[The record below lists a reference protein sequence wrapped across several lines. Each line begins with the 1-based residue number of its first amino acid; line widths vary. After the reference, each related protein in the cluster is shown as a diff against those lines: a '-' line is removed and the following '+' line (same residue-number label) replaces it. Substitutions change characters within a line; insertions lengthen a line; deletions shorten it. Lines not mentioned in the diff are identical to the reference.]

1 MQCKWEKGRQ
11 LKSITDE
18 EGTTVTYTYDVN
30 GLRTSKTVGNETTSY
45 VYENSK
51 LLREVTGNEVIDFI
65 YGSEGIIG
73 FRCMASNS
81 DPDKA
86 PRYLYR
92 KNLFGDVTEIYNE
105 AGTIVGKYSYTAFG
119 VCTKEL
125 DTDGIAT
132 TNPIRYRSY
141 YYDEESELYYLQ
153 TRYYDPETGRFIT
166 IDDVKYLTKDA
177 INGLNLYAYCLNNPI
192 SYVDI
197 VGQKPW
203 RIGIV
208 DYENLDRFPDLPSWL
223 IMKGFYGEFEISVES
238 SRSETTFLNA
248 GVGVIEF
255 GYRNQFEMPEETP
268 YGVTYE
274 LSILG
279 LEFLMLRLVLA

>member
-1 MQCKWEKGRQ
+1 MQCVWEKGRQ
-11 LKSITDE
+11 LKSITNE

-45 VYENSK
+45 VYENGK

-125 DTDGIAT
+125 DTNGIAT
-132 TNPIRYRSY
+132 TNPIRYRGY

-153 TRYYDPETGRFIT
+153 TRYYDPEIGRFII
-166 IDDVKYLTKDA
+166 IDDTEYLNA
-177 INGLNLYAYCLNNPI
+177 EIINGLNLYVYCLNNPI
-192 SYVDI
+192 LYFDDTGRSAKV
-197 VGQKPW
+197 
-203 RIGIV
+203 
-208 DYENLDRFPDLPSWL
+208 N
-223 IMKGFYGEFEISVES
+223 VET
-238 SRSETTFLNA
+238 E
-248 GVGVIEF
+248 IEF
-255 GYRNQFEMPEETP
+255 G
-268 YGVTYE
+268 
-274 LSILG
+274 SLG
-279 LEFLMLRLVLA
+279 LMEGYLWRSERYQITRELKAYTLKNLCNNFLYLLELFLSSFEAKLGGYKFDAFSKSSSGFTVLSTGFI